1 MRVNGTAHRTV
12 WMDGGTVRLIDQ
24 NRLPFEFA
32 VVECADHRATAQAI
46 REMTVRGAPAIGAA
60 AAFALAQA
68 FREAGDADP
77 WAYAREAR
85 ERIEA
90 TRPTARDLF
99 HGTGRVWHAARA
111 APHPAAAVEAA
122 AGAARA
128 LADESVEGCR
138 RIGEHG
144 AALVADGARV
154 LTHCNAGWLATVDY
168 GTALAP
174 VYVARA
180 QGKRLHVWV
189 DETRPR
195 AQGARLTAWELGG
208 EGVAHAVIA
217 DHAAAYLMSRG
228 EVDLVIVGADRIA
241 RSGDVANKVGT
252 LAKAVCAREF
262 GIPFYVAAPPSTFD
276 GSIPDGAAI
285 PIEERSE
292 DEVHYQ
298 TGPDEEGTLRRV
310 RVTAPGSP
318 ARNPA
323 FDVTPARF
331 ITGIITDR
339 GVFRPGELPDSLFE
353 TAREV
358 LNPECESAKV
368 RESESAKVGEA
379 SDFANCPP
387 HLL

>member
-1 MRVNGTAHRTV
+1 MRVHGTPYRTV
-12 WMDGGTVRLIDQ
+12 WMEGGAVRMIDQ
-24 NRLPFEFA
+24 NRLPFGFR
-32 VVECADHRATAQAI
+32 VVECPDHRATAEAI
-46 REMTVRGAPAIGAA
+46 RDMTVRGAPAIGAA
-60 AAFALAQA
+60 AAFALAQG
-68 FREAGDADP
+68 FREGARAADP

-99 HGTGRVWHAARA
+99 HGTARVWAAAGA
-111 APHPAAAVEAA
+111 APHPAAAAEAA
-122 AGAARA
+122 YEAARA
-128 LADESVEGCR
+128 LAEESVACCR

-144 AALVADGARV
+144 AALIGEGARV
-154 LTHCNAGWLATVDY
+154 LTHCNAGWLATVDH

-174 VYVARA
+174 VYAAHAAGRHP
-180 QGKRLHVWV
+180 HVWV

-208 EGVAHAVIA
+208 EGIPHAVIA
-217 DHAAAYLMSRG
+217 DNAAAWLMSRG

-276 GSIPDGAAI
+276 HDAADGAAI
-285 PIEERSE
+285 PIEERAE

-298 TGPDEEGTLRRV
+298 TGPDEGGVLRRV

-331 ITGIITDR
+331 VTGIVTER
-339 GVFRPGELPDSLFE
+339 GVFRPGEVP
-353 TAREV
+353 
-358 LNPECESAKV
+358 
-368 RESESAKVGEA
+368 A
-379 SDFANCPP
+379 S
-387 HLL
+387 